1 MARKLRRVEDELAEM
16 WEPPKKRSWLCRFL
30 IIALTLL
37 TFGLALCAVAVIVI
51 YQRLAADLPQVGDLG
66 DFQPSLVTKIYDRDG
81 NVLADFFIEK
91 RILVPLAEVPIH
103 VRQATIAAEDSR
115 FYAHHGVDFLGIAR
129 ALTVNLRARGTKEGA
144 STITQQ
150 VARSLFLNNERT
162 ITRKL
167 REAIL
172 AYRIEQHYSKDQIL
186 EMYLN
191 QIFYGHNA
199 YGIEAAAQL
208 YFNKSAKDLT
218 LSEGT
223 LIAGLPPAP
232 NSYSPLK
239 KPQTSVK
246 RREHV
251 LKRMVE
257 EGYLTVDEA
266 NEVNQESLVIDARR
280 STAQVTK
287 APYFVEHVRQYI
299 EDKYGPTALYRGG
312 FAVETTLDMRIQQAA
327 EEALKHGLLIVDKR
341 HGVYKG
347 PTHHI
352 NLTGNPPAD
361 APLITAVTLAGVTD
375 LTITEDEVLTGV
387 ITQVREADVTVAIKS
402 GRGTLNYDGMTWVR
416 TVTIPLGSKP
426 RRRPSIPNLFRRGD
440 VIQVR
445 VTKIQPGN
453 RPHMLALEQDPLV
466 QGALAVIE
474 ADSGHVLA
482 IVGGYDFTKSQF
494 NRAVQAQRQPGS
506 AFKPIVFAAAIEE
519 GMTPVSIVQ
528 DAPISLK
535 LPDGKAW
542 RPENADHK
550 YYGPMTLR
558 AALAQSRNLVTV
570 RLMEQ
575 MGIKHLCDYAKNMGI
590 TSTLKCYPSM
600 ALGGSSVNLLELTA
614 VYGVF
619 ANGGIYARPI
629 FITSLVDRYGKV
641 LEAQYQD
648 ARRVMS
654 PEVAYITTSMLE
666 SVIKQGT
673 GTTVKGLDRPAAGKT
688 GTTNAFHD
696 AWFVGYTPEM
706 IAGVWVGLDDSSPLG
721 PRETGGRTAGPIWL
735 EFMKEALTGIPVR
748 DFSIPSSVRFV
759 HVERK
764 SDIAIAGS
772 AKDKE
777 KETFFE
783 VFVDGAPIPTNLT
796 APPVPR
802 KRPTVKKRL
811 PSSSSSTPTPS
822 VEVPA
827 MPTPSGDS
835 EADDDSPNE

>member
-1 MARKLRRVEDELAEM
+1 M
-16 WEPPKKRSWLCRFL
+16 
-30 IIALTLL
+30 
-37 TFGLALCAVAVIVI
+37 
-51 YQRLAADLPQVGDLG
+51 
-66 DFQPSLVTKIYDRDG
+66 
-81 NVLADFFIEK
+81 
-91 RILVPLAEVPIH
+91 
-103 VRQATIAAEDSR
+103 
-115 FYAHHGVDFLGIAR
+115 
-129 ALTVNLRARGTKEGA
+129 
-144 STITQQ
+144 
-150 VARSLFLNNERT
+150 
-162 ITRKL
+162 
-167 REAIL
+167 
-172 AYRIEQHYSKDQIL
+172 
-186 EMYLN
+186 
-191 QIFYGHNA
+191 
-199 YGIEAAAQL
+199 
-208 YFNKSAKDLT
+208 
-218 LSEGT
+218 
-223 LIAGLPPAP
+223 
-232 NSYSPLK
+232 
-239 KPQTSVK
+239 
-246 RREHV
+246 
-251 LKRMVE
+251 
-257 EGYLTVDEA
+257 
-266 NEVNQESLVIDARR
+266 
-280 STAQVTK
+280 
-287 APYFVEHVRQYI
+287 
-299 EDKYGPTALYRGG
+299 
-312 FAVETTLDMRIQQAA
+312 
-327 EEALKHGLLIVDKR
+327 
-341 HGVYKG
+341 
-347 PTHHI
+347 
-352 NLTGNPPAD
+352 
-361 APLITAVTLAGVTD
+361 
-375 LTITEDEVLTGV
+375 
-387 ITQVREADVTVAIKS
+387 
-402 GRGTLNYDGMTWVR
+402 
-416 TVTIPLGSKP
+416 
-426 RRRPSIPNLFRRGD
+426 
-440 VIQVR
+440 
-445 VTKIQPGN
+445 
-453 RPHMLALEQDPLV
+453 

-528 DAPISLK
+528 DAPLSLK
-535 LPDGKAW
+535 LPDGKTW
-542 RPENADHK
+542 RPENSDRK

-575 MGIKHLCDYAKNMGI
+575 MGVKHLCDYAKNMGI

-688 GTTNAFHD
+688 GTTNVFHD

-706 IAGVWVGLDDSSPLG
+706 IAGVWVGLDDYSPLG

-735 EFMKEALTGIPVR
+735 EFMKEALKGMPVR

-796 APPVPR
+796 APPVPL

>member
-1 MARKLRRVEDELAEM
+1 MARKTRRVEDEFAEM
-16 WEPPKKRSWLCRFL
+16 WEPPRKRSWLRRFL
-30 IIALTLL
+30 IITLTLL
-37 TFGLALCAVAVIVI
+37 TFGLALGAVAVMVI
-51 YQRLAADLPQVGDLG
+51 YQRLAADLPQVGELE

-91 RILVPLAEVPIH
+91 RILVPLTEVPMH
-103 VRQATIAAEDSR
+103 VQQATIAAEDSR
-115 FYAHHGVDFLGIAR
+115 FYTHHGVDLVGIMR

-162 ITRKL
+162 MTRKL

-218 LSEGT
+218 LNEGT

-232 NSYSPLK
+232 NLYSPLK

-280 STAQVTK
+280 STTQVTR
-287 APYFVEHVRQYI
+287 APYFVEHVRQYL

-347 PTHHI
+347 PDHHI
-352 NLTGNPPAD
+352 NLTGNPQAD
-361 APLITAVTLAGVTD
+361 APLLTAVTLAGVTD
-375 LTITEDEVLTGV
+375 LNITEGEILPGV
-387 ITQVREADVTVAIKS
+387 ITQVREADMTVAIKA

-416 TVTIPLGSKP
+416 TVTIPPGSKP
-426 RRRPSIPNLFRRGD
+426 RRRPSMPNVFRRGD
-440 VIQVR
+440 VIRVR
-445 VTKIQPGN
+445 VTKIQAGN
-453 RPHMLALEQDPLV
+453 RPHMLALEQEPLV

-482 IVGGYDFTKSQF
+482 IVGGYDFTQSQF

-528 DAPISLK
+528 DAPLSLK
-535 LPDGKAW
+535 LPDGKTW
-542 RPENADHK
+542 RPENSDRK
-550 YYGPMTLR
+550 FYGPMTLR

-614 VYGVF
+614 VYGVL

-673 GTTVKGLDRPAAGKT
+673 GTTVKALDRPAAGKT

-706 IAGVWVGLDDSSPLG
+706 IAGVWVGLDDYSPLG

-735 EFMKEALTGIPVR
+735 EFMKEALKGVPVR

-772 AKDKE
+772 ARDKE

-796 APPVPR
+796 APPVPL

-811 PSSSSSTPTPS
+811 PSSPSSTPTPS

-827 MPTPSGDS
+827 MPTPAGDS